1 MYKLTKLILIAFLA
15 VSAPAYAE
23 MKIAVL
29 NYQMAL
35 LESDAAKK
43 YAVDSEKRFGPRIN
57 KLKAL
62 EEQAK
67 KLQDNLIKNG
77 AKMSQAERERLELE
91 LNQKAR
97 DFQMQ
102 SKELNESKL
111 KADQDMLKIIKPKLD
126 KAVEDSLKAGGF
138 DLVLESGAVVDVKPQ
153 YDITK
158 QVIDRLNK
166 MK

>member
-1 MYKLTKLILIAFLA
+1 MHKLIKLVIVTCFV
-15 VSAPAYAE
+15 VSMPVYAE
-23 MKIAVL
+23 MKVAVL

-43 YAVDSEKRFGPRIN
+43 YAVDSEKKFGPRLE
-57 KLKAL
+57 KLKGL
-62 EEQAK
+62 EGQAK

-77 AKMSQAERERLELE
+77 TKMKQAERERLELE
-91 LNQKAR
+91 FSQKAR
-97 DFQMQ
+97 DLQMQ
-102 SKELNESKL
+102 SKELNDSKL

-126 KAVEDSLKAGGF
+126 KAVQDAVKEGGY
-138 DLVLESGAVVDVKPQ
+138 DLVLESGAVVNVKPQ